1 MPPAAAG
8 MDVLQ
13 GPAAGEQAAAYA
25 GRRVLA
31 FAGIG
36 RPQKFFAM
44 LEAGGIEVVRRLRFP
59 DHPSLTAAELQH
71 LAELADRLGVTAVT
85 TPRISPAYLLSA
97 ARRSSRSAST
107 WPGRMK
113 GGLRLCFAN
122 AWPCQGGACERGD
135 AAGKLGRG
143 SASGAAEPAV
153 AGGRFEPGRRDCGR
167 GRPAAAGLPRGRRQS
182 ALCHAGARRSGTAG
196 RGARSWSELGRTAGE
211 LPHLGRLPRG
221 AGRRPGWTV
230 EGEEHLAT
238 LAHGGGPAIFVT
250 GHIGNWEV
258 LPLASIACGVPVASF
273 YRAAKNEGV
282 DAIVAKFRQRA
293 AGPDVKLF
301 RKGAQGA
308 RQAMLHLRQGGFLG
322 MLVDQKLNDGVE
334 ARLFG
339 RPAMTAPAAAAFALH
354 FRCPVIPILCRR
366 IGPARLHVVV
376 EPPVDVPLTGE
387 RAADI
392 LAVTQRIND
401 RLETWIRDDPGSWL
415 WMHRR
420 WPKQLAPE

>member
-1 MPPAAAG
+1 MSVAMRLESWAVAALLG
-8 MDVLQ
+8 LLSRLS
-13 GPAAGEQAAAYA
+13 PEAASN
-25 GRRVLA
+25 L
-31 FAGIG
+31 
-36 RPQKFFAM
+36 
-44 LEAGGIEVVRRLRFP
+44 AGGIAGVVGPLLPVSRVADANLRFAMP
-59 DHPSLTAAELQH
+59 ELD
-71 LAELADRLGVTAVT
+71 A
-85 TPRISPAYLLSA
+85 A
-97 ARRSSRSAST
+97 ARRDVVR
-107 WPGRMK
+107 
-113 GGLRLCFAN
+113 
-122 AWPCQGGACERGD
+122 
-135 AAGKLGRG
+135 
-143 SASGAAEPAV
+143 
-153 AGGRFEPGRRDCGR
+153 
-167 GRPAAAGLPRGRRQS
+167 
-182 ALCHAGARRSGTAG
+182 
-196 RGARSWSELGRTAGE
+196 RSWSELGRTAGE

-293 AGPDVKLF
+293 AGPDIKLF